1 MRVKPRRAQLC
12 WRLWQTMILFWRS
25 NLKGLMRPYLEKL
38 PTSPGASWSMLNRRL
53 DDAIPFQWH
62 HHPEFE
68 LTLTLNS
75 IGQRFIGDHTGEY
88 ADGDLVLVGPNLPH
102 TWVSRAKYDEAN
114 PHIAPLC
121 SGFIRLDPTGDGRCS
136 RAAPDRGNAVSRR
149 RGCSS
154 REKRRSHTRRDS
166 RQSFRSSPAERLL
179 SLLEH
184 PRPDRRATAR
194 HALASAPGQRHGLQE
209 SRERI
214 DRVLTHLHVNYA
226 RTIAL
231 EELADIAALSVSGP
245 APTFSPP
252 HRHDCLRLSD
262 PHAHRRCLRPPFRHW
277 PTCRPYRRCRRL

>member
-1 MRVKPRRAQLC
+1 
-12 WRLWQTMILFWRS
+12 
-25 NLKGLMRPYLEKL
+25 MRPYLEIL
-38 PTSPGASWSMLNRRL
+38 PRHADASWSMLNRRL

-114 PHIAPLC
+114 PHIALVLWFHPDW
-121 SGFIRLDPTGDGRCS
+121 IRQVTAGAVELRPIEAMLS
-136 RAAPDRGNAVSRR
+136 RADRGLQF
-149 RGCSS
+149 S
-154 REKRRSHTRRDS
+154 RETADVIRGEIEAIFSK
-166 RQSFRSSPAERLL
+166 SPAERLL
-179 SLLEH
+179 SLLNILG
-184 PRPDRRATAR
+184 RIAGDRQASM
-194 HALASAPGQRHGLQE
+194 LASTPGQGRGLQE

-231 EELADIAALSVSGP
+231 EELADIAALSVSGL
-245 APTFSPP
+245 
-252 HRHDCLRLSD
+252 HRLFRRHTGTTVSDYLIRMRIGDACARLSATGQPVGHIAD
-262 PHAHRRCLRPPFRHW
+262 AVGYSSFANFNRQFRAQTGMTPRQYRNVFRRA
-277 PTCRPYRRCRRL
+277 